1 MENMFENL
9 YELNVNDK
17 VEQKNGLNYLSWAYA
32 WAEIKKIYPKATYKI
47 YKFGEKN
54 VPYVYDENTGYMVFT
69 SVTIEGITH
78 EMWLPVMDNANKAML
93 IRPYTYQVKEYV
105 NGKFTGNYT
114 GKRVE
119 PATMFD
125 VNKTIMR
132 CLTKNLAMF
141 GLGLSLYQGEDLP
154 AVVTKED
161 AENLKLSFGKYQGK
175 TLGEIFESDRSYFE
189 WLRGNAKDENV
200 KVAIDLI
207 DKEPVSH
214 EAGINNSPINEGQK
228 QWIKSEVD
236 EDTIR
241 DYLTKFGKHKLS
253 ELTFGEAEKIRTER
267 E

>member
-1 MENMFENL
+1 MEDVFEKL
-9 YELNVNDK
+9 YELDVNDK

-32 WAEIKKIYPKATYKI
+32 WAEIKKMYPDAVYEI
-47 YKFGEKN
+47 YKFGDKN
-54 VPYVYDENTGYMVFT
+54 LPYVYEENTGYMVFT
-69 SVTIEGITH
+69 SVTIKNITH
-78 EMWLPVMDNANKAML
+78 EMWLPVMDSSNKSMLANA
-93 IRPYTYQVKEYV
+93 YTYKVKEYV
-105 NGKFTGNYT
+105 NGEFTGNYIEKT
-114 GKRVE
+114 VE
-119 PATMFD
+119 SATMFD
-125 VNKTIMR
+125 INKTIMR

-154 AVVTKED
+154 MVVTKED
-161 AENLKLSFGKYQGK
+161 AEKLKISFGKYQGK
-175 TLGEIFESDRSYFE
+175 TLKEIFKVDRNYFE
-189 WLRGNAKDENV
+189 WLRRNAKDDNV